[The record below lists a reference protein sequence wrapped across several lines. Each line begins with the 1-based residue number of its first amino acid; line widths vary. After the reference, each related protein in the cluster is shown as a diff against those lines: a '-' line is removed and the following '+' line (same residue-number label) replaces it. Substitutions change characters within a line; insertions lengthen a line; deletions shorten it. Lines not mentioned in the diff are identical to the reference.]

1 MVARFNIGLPD
12 TQNHP
17 LIQGII
23 DGVSNT
29 RKCYPRYG
37 RVRKMLSLKV
47 LSSHTPVRPKLFFT
61 TFFFSPE
68 IGSQILLLTKTSAPS
83 QSVGDCKNPGT
94 GSSDVGT
101 NATARDGRYVS

>member
-61 TFFFSPE
+61 ITFFQFRDKVSDT
-68 IGSQILLLTKTSAPS
+68 LTDKDKCA
-83 QSVGDCKNPGT
+83 QSVSRGLQKSGN
-94 GSSDVGT
+94 
-101 NATARDGRYVS
+101 RFE